1 MNFSESSSSAG
12 DECYW
17 DDEVDE
23 KYKLKD
29 LHGIFDAL
37 LDSLDQINQGGFC
50 EGGFLI
56 YMLSGAGGGDWY
68 LIEVRGIKLAV

>member
-1 MNFSESSSSAG
+1 M
-12 DECYW
+12 
-17 DDEVDE
+17 
-23 KYKLKD
+23 D